1 MRFMQNRKGTSVNL
15 LFSMMLLFI
24 FSMASLALAFSAT
37 GAFRDIEA
45 DKENISELMV
55 ALSYLNMKVRQN
67 DSVNAIRT
75 EPCPSG
81 EGQAIVITE
90 TLDSVAYETW
100 IYWRDGQLRESLIL
114 KGDPAVEEASSLIAE
129 IDGFHPSID
138 QSNGTPGKVKIHVWR
153 NCQGKARDLTLNL
166 SLRASQLDGR

>member
-1 MRFMQNRKGTSVNL
+1 MQNCKGTSTNIV
-15 LFSMMLLFI
+15 FRMMLLFI
-24 FSMASLALAFSAT
+24 FSMVSLALAFSAT

-75 EPCPSG
+75 EPCPSR

-100 IYWRDGQLRESLIL
+100 IYWHDGQLKESFIL
-114 KGDPAVEEASSLIAE
+114 KGDPAVQEASSLIAE
-129 IDGFHPSID
+129 IDGFRPSIC
-138 QSNGTPGKVKIHVWR
+138 QLEGTPGKVKIHVWC
-153 NCQGKARDLTLNL
+153 NSQGKPRDLTLNL
-166 SLRASQLDGR
+166 SLRASQLDGL